1 MKVFTQKNLLIEFL
15 SNQKK
20 DSKIGFVPTMGA
32 LHEGHT
38 SLILTSKKK
47 CDITICSIFVN
58 PTQFNDKSDYKNYP
72 VDIKSDLK
80 KLSEIECDIV
90 YTPKSSDLYSK
101 NEIAK
106 KYNFNGLEKK
116 LEGEYRPG
124 HFNGVATIV
133 EKLFNIIQPNYAF
146 FGEKDLQ
153 QLFIIK
159 KLVEIKKIKTK
170 IIGCPTIR
178 EKSGLAKSSRN
189 QLLSKIDFKKSS
201 NIYEQLLFTKAN
213 YKTKSFIEIKD
224 RVKHN
229 LKNLNFEID
238 YFEFIDMKTLEI
250 HKRKLKGV
258 QYAVCIAVV
267 VSKIR
272 LIDNIIL

>member
-1 MKVFTQKNLLIEFL
+1 MKVFTQKDLLIEFL
-15 SNQKK
+15 LNQKK
-20 DSKIGFVPTMGA
+20 DIKIGFVPTMGA

-38 SLILTSKKK
+38 SLILTSKTK

-72 VDIKSDLK
+72 IDIKSDLK

-90 YTPKSSDLYSK
+90 YTPKSSDLYSID
-101 NEIAK
+101 EITK
-106 KYNFNGLEKK
+106 EYNFNGLEKK
-116 LEGEYRPG
+116 LEGKYRPG

-170 IIGCPTIR
+170 IIGCSTIR

-189 QLLSKIDFKKSS
+189 QLLSKTDFKKSS
-201 NIYEQLLFTKAN
+201 NIYKQLLFTKAN
-213 YKTKSFIEIKD
+213 YTTKSFKEIKN
-224 RVKHN
+224 RVKQN
-229 LKNLNFEID
+229 LKKLNFEID
-238 YFEFIDMKTLEI
+238 YFEFIDVKTLEI

>member
-1 MKVFTQKNLLIEFL
+1 MKVFTKKKLLIEFL

-20 DSKIGFVPTMGA
+20 DRKIGFVPTMGA
-32 LHEGHT
+32 LHEGHI
-38 SLILTSKKK
+38 SLILTSKTK

-72 VDIKSDLK
+72 IDIKSDLK
-80 KLSEIECDIV
+80 KLHEIECDIV
-90 YTPKSSDLYSK
+90 YTPKPSDLYSK

-159 KLVEIKKIKTK
+159 KLVEIKKINTK

-189 QLLSKIDFKKSS
+189 QLLSNTDFKKSS
-201 NIYEQLLFTKAN
+201 NIYEQLLFTKKN
-213 YKTKSFIEIKD
+213 YTTKSFKEIQD
-224 RVKHN
+224 TVKHN

>member
-15 SNQKK
+15 SNKIK
-20 DSKIGFVPTMGA
+20 DLEIGFVPTMGA

-38 SLILTSKKK
+38 SLIQTSKIK

-58 PTQFNDKSDYKNYP
+58 PTQFNEKSDYKNYHI
-72 VDIKSDLK
+72 DIKSDLK
-80 KLSEIECDIV
+80 KLSEIECDVV
-90 YTPKSSDLYSK
+90 YAPKSSDLYSTD
-101 NEIAK
+101 EIAK
-106 KYNFNGLEKK
+106 EYNFNGLENI
-116 LEGEYRPG
+116 LEGRYRPG

-133 EKLFNIIQPNYAF
+133 EKLFNIIKPNYAF

-178 EKSGLAKSSRN
+178 EESGLAKSSRN
-189 QLLSKIDFKKSS
+189 QLLSKKDFKKSS
-201 NIYEQLLFTKAN
+201 NIYEQLLFTKEN
-213 YKTKSFIEIKD
+213 YTTKSFKEIKD

-250 HKRKLKGV
+250 HKRKIKEV

>member
-15 SNQKK
+15 SNQIK
-20 DSKIGFVPTMGA
+20 DLKIGFVPTMGA

-38 SLILTSKKK
+38 SLIQTSKIK

-72 VDIKSDLK
+72 LDIKSDLK
-80 KLSEIECDIV
+80 KLSEIECDVV
-90 YTPKSSDLYSK
+90 YAPKSSDLYSID
-101 NEIAK
+101 EVAK
-106 KYNFNGLEKK
+106 EYNFNGLENV
-116 LEGEYRPG
+116 LEGKYRPG

-133 EKLFNIIQPNYAF
+133 EKLFNIIKPNYAF

-159 KLVEIKKIKTK
+159 KLVDIKKINTK

-189 QLLSKIDFKKSS
+189 QLLSKTDFKKSS
-201 NIYEQLLFTKAN
+201 TVYEQLIFTKAN
-213 YKTKSFIEIKD
+213 YTTKSFKEIKYI
-224 RVKHN
+224 VNQN
-229 LKNLNFEID
+229 LKKLNFEIN

>member
-1 MKVFTQKNLLIEFL
+1 MKVLTQKNLLNEFL

-20 DSKIGFVPTMGA
+20 DTVIGFVPTMGA
-32 LHEGHT
+32 LHQGHT
-38 SLILTSKKK
+38 SLIQKSKTK

-72 VDIKSDLK
+72 IEIKSDLK

-90 YTPKSSDLYSK
+90 YTPKSSDFYALD
-101 NEIAK
+101 ETAK
-106 KYNFNGLEKK
+106 EYRFNGLENI
-116 LEGEYRPG
+116 LEGKYRPG

-133 EKLFNIIQPNYAF
+133 EKLFNITKPNYAF

-189 QLLSKIDFKKSS
+189 QLLSKTDFKKSS
-201 NIYEQLLFTKAN
+201 NIYEQLLFTKEN
-213 YKTKSFIEIKD
+213 YTTKSFNEIKD
-224 RVKHN
+224 TVKHN

-238 YFEFIDMKTLEI
+238 YFEFIDINTLEI

>member
-1 MKVFTQKNLLIEFL
+1 MKVLTQKNLLNEFL

-20 DSKIGFVPTMGA
+20 DTVIGFVPTMGA
-32 LHEGHT
+32 LHQGHT
-38 SLILTSKKK
+38 SLIQKSKTK

-72 VDIKSDLK
+72 IDLKSDLK
-80 KLSEIECDIV
+80 KLAEIKCDIV
-90 YTPKSSDLYSK
+90 YAPKSSDLYSTD
-101 NEIAK
+101 EISK
-106 KYNFNGLEKK
+106 EYNFNGLENI
-116 LEGEYRPG
+116 LEGKYRPG

-133 EKLFNIIQPNYAF
+133 EKLFNIIKPNYAF

-189 QLLSKIDFKKSS
+189 QLLSKTDFKKSS
-201 NIYEQLLFTKAN
+201 NIYEQLLFTKEN
-213 YKTKSFIEIKD
+213 YTTKSFNEIKD
-224 RVKHN
+224 TVKHN

-238 YFEFIDMKTLEI
+238 YFEFIDINTLEI

>member
-1 MKVFTQKNLLIEFL
+1 MKVFTQKNLLIELL
-15 SNQKK
+15 SKQKK
-20 DSKIGFVPTMGA
+20 DIKIGFVPTMGA

-38 SLILTSKKK
+38 SLIIRSKTK

-80 KLSEIECDIV
+80 TLSEIECDVV
-90 YTPKSSDLYSK
+90 YAPKSSDLYST
-101 NEIAK
+101 NEVAK
-106 KYNFNGLEKK
+106 EYNFNGLENI
-116 LEGEYRPG
+116 LEGKYRPG

-133 EKLFNIIQPNYAF
+133 EKLFNIIKPNYAF

-159 KLVEIKKIKTK
+159 KLVDIKKINTR

-189 QLLSKIDFKKSS
+189 QLLSKTDFKKSS
-201 NIYEQLLFTKAN
+201 NVYKQLIFTKAN
-213 YKTKSFIEIKD
+213 YTTKSFKEIKD
-224 RVKHN
+224 SVGHN

-238 YFEFIDMKTLEI
+238 YFEFIDINNLEI

-258 QYAVCIAVV
+258 QYAVLIAVV

>member
-20 DSKIGFVPTMGA
+20 DIKIGFVPTMGA
-32 LHEGHT
+32 LHEGHI
-38 SLILTSKKK
+38 SLILTSKTK

-58 PTQFNDKSDYKNYP
+58 PTQFNDKSDYTNYP
-72 VDIKSDLK
+72 IDLKSDLK
-80 KLSEIECDIV
+80 KLSKIECDIV
-90 YTPKSSDLYSK
+90 YTPKSSDLYAVD
-101 NEIAK
+101 EIAK
-106 KYNFNGLEKK
+106 KYDFNGLEKK
-116 LEGEYRPG
+116 LEGKYRPG

-201 NIYEQLLFTKAN
+201 NVYKQLIFTKAN
-213 YKTKSFIEIKD
+213 YTTKSFKEIKYI
-224 RVKHN
+224 VNYN
-229 LKNLNFEID
+229 LKKLNFEID

-250 HKRKLKGV
+250 HKRKIKGV

-267 VSKIR
+267 ISKIR

>member
-15 SNQKK
+15 SNQIK
-20 DSKIGFVPTMGA
+20 DLKIGFVPTMGA

-38 SLILTSKKK
+38 SLIQTSKTK

-58 PTQFNDKSDYKNYP
+58 PTQFNDKSDFKNYP
-72 VDIKSDLK
+72 IDIKSDLK

-90 YTPKSSDLYSK
+90 YTPKSSDFYAAD
-101 NEIAK
+101 ETAK
-106 KYNFNGLEKK
+106 EYNFNGVEKK
-116 LEGEYRPG
+116 LEGKYRPG

-170 IIGCPTIR
+170 IIACPTIR

-201 NIYEQLLFTKAN
+201 NIYEQLLFTKEN
-213 YKTKSFIEIKD
+213 YTTKSFKEIKD

-229 LKNLNFEID
+229 LKKLDFEID
-238 YFEFIDMKTLEI
+238 YFEFIDMKNLEI

>member
-1 MKVFTQKNLLIEFL
+1 MKVFTQKNLLIELL
-15 SNQKK
+15 SKQKK
-20 DSKIGFVPTMGA
+20 NKKIGFVPTMGA

-38 SLILTSKKK
+38 SLILASKTK

-72 VDIKSDLK
+72 IDIKSDLK
-80 KLSEIECDIV
+80 KISEIECDIV
-90 YTPKSSDLYSK
+90 YTPKSSDFYAAD
-101 NEIAK
+101 ETAK
-106 KYNFNGLEKK
+106 MYRFNGLENI
-116 LEGEYRPG
+116 LEGKYRPG

-133 EKLFNIIQPNYAF
+133 EKLFNIIKPNYAF

-189 QLLSKIDFKKSS
+189 QLLSNTDFKKSS
-201 NIYEQLLFTKAN
+201 NIYEQLLFTKKN
-213 YKTKSFIEIKD
+213 YKTKSFNEIKD

-229 LKNLNFEID
+229 LNNLNFEID

-258 QYAVCIAVV
+258 QYAACIAVV

>member
-1 MKVFTQKNLLIEFL
+1 MEIIKNILDLNKAI
-15 SNQKK
+15 K
-20 DSKIGFVPTMGA
+20 DFKNFGFVPTMGG
-32 LHEGHT
+32 LHDGHI
-38 SLILTSKKK
+38 SLIKNSQKMCKK
-47 CDITICSIFVN
+47 TIVSIFVN

-72 VDIKSDLK
+72 IDAKSDLK
-80 KLSEIECDIV
+80 KLSKIECDIV
-90 YTPKSSDLYSK
+90 YAPKSSDLYLTD
-101 NEIAK
+101 EIAK
-106 KYNFNGLEKK
+106 EYDFNGLENI
-116 LEGEYRPG
+116 LEGKYRPG
-124 HFNGVATIV
+124 HFNGVANIV

-178 EKSGLAKSSRN
+178 EKCGLAKSSRN
-189 QLLSKIDFKKSS
+189 QLLSKTDFKKSS
-201 NIYEQLLFTKAN
+201 NIYEQLLFTKEN
-213 YKTKSFIEIKD
+213 YTTKSFKEIKD

-229 LKNLNFEID
+229 LKNSNFEID

-258 QYAVCIAVV
+258 QYAACIAVV

>member
-15 SNQKK
+15 SNQIK
-20 DSKIGFVPTMGA
+20 DLEIGFVPTMGA

-38 SLILTSKKK
+38 SLIQTSKIK

-72 VDIKSDLK
+72 IDIKSDLK

-90 YTPKSSDLYSK
+90 YTPKSIDLYSID
-101 NEIAK
+101 EVAK
-106 KYNFNGLEKK
+106 EYNFNGLENV
-116 LEGEYRPG
+116 LEGKYRPG
-124 HFNGVATIV
+124 HFYGVATIV
-133 EKLFNIIQPNYAF
+133 EKLFNIIKPNYAF
-146 FGEKDLQ
+146 FGEKDFQ

-159 KLVEIKKIKTK
+159 KLVDIKKINTK

-189 QLLSKIDFKKSS
+189 QLLSKTDFKKSS
-201 NIYEQLLFTKAN
+201 NVYKQLIFTKAN
-213 YKTKSFIEIKD
+213 YTTKSFKEIKNI
-224 RVKHN
+224 VHHN

-238 YFEFIDMKTLEI
+238 YFEFIDMETLEI

>member
-1 MKVFTQKNLLIEFL
+1 MKVFTKKKLLIEFL

-20 DSKIGFVPTMGA
+20 DIKIGFVPTMGA

-72 VDIKSDLK
+72 IDIKSDLK
-80 KLSEIECDIV
+80 KLNEIECDIV

-189 QLLSKIDFKKSS
+189 QLLSKADLKKSS
-201 NIYEQLLFTKAN
+201 NINEQLLYTKEN
-213 YKTKSFIEIKD
+213 YKRKSFKEIKD
-224 RVKHN
+224 SVKHN

-238 YFEFIDMKTLEI
+238 YFEFIDMKNLEI

>member
-15 SNQKK
+15 SNQIK
-20 DSKIGFVPTMGA
+20 DLKIGFVPTMGA

-38 SLILTSKKK
+38 SLIQTSKIK

-72 VDIKSDLK
+72 IDIKSDLK
-80 KLSEIECDIV
+80 KLSEIECDVV
-90 YTPKSSDLYSK
+90 YAPKSSDLYSID
-101 NEIAK
+101 EVAK
-106 KYNFNGLEKK
+106 EYNFNGLENV
-116 LEGEYRPG
+116 LEGKYRPG

-153 QLFIIK
+153 QLFIIN

-170 IIGCPTIR
+170 IISCPTIR

-189 QLLSKIDFKKSS
+189 QLLSKTDFKKSS
-201 NIYEQLLFTKAN
+201 NVYKQLIFTKAN
-213 YKTKSFIEIKD
+213 YTTKSFKEIKYI
-224 RVKHN
+224 VNHN
-229 LKNLNFEID
+229 LKKLNFEID
-238 YFEFIDMKTLEI
+238 YFEFIDVETLEI

>member
-1 MKVFTQKNLLIEFL
+1 MKVFTQKDLLIEFL
-15 SNQKK
+15 LNQKK
-20 DSKIGFVPTMGA
+20 DIKIGFVLTMGA

-38 SLILTSKKK
+38 SLILTSKTK

-72 VDIKSDLK
+72 IDIKSDLK

-90 YTPKSSDLYSK
+90 YTPKSSDFYAAD
-101 NEIAK
+101 ETAK
-106 KYNFNGLEKK
+106 EYNFNGIEKK
-116 LEGEYRPG
+116 LEGKYRPG

-159 KLVEIKKIKTK
+159 KLVEIKKITTK
-170 IIGCPTIR
+170 IIGCSTIR

-189 QLLSKIDFKKSS
+189 QLLSKTDFKKSS

-213 YKTKSFIEIKD
+213 YTTKSFKEIKN
-224 RVKHN
+224 RVKQN
-229 LKNLNFEID
+229 LKKLNFEID
-238 YFEFIDMKTLEI
+238 YFEFIDVKTLEI

>member
-1 MKVFTQKNLLIEFL
+1 M
-15 SNQKK
+15 
-20 DSKIGFVPTMGA
+20 
-32 LHEGHT
+32 
-38 SLILTSKKK
+38 
-47 CDITICSIFVN
+47 
-58 PTQFNDKSDYKNYP
+58 
-72 VDIKSDLK
+72 K

-90 YTPKSSDLYSK
+90 YTPKSNDLYSID
-101 NEIAK
+101 EITK
-106 KYNFNGLEKK
+106 EYNFNGLEKK
-116 LEGEYRPG
+116 LEGKYRPG

-170 IIGCPTIR
+170 IIACPTIR

-189 QLLSKIDFKKSS
+189 QLLSKKDFKKSS
-201 NIYEQLLFTKAN
+201 NIYEQLLFTKEN
-213 YKTKSFIEIKD
+213 YTTKSFKEIKD

-229 LKNLNFEID
+229 LKKLDFEID
-238 YFEFIDMKTLEI
+238 YFEFIDMKNLEI

>member
-1 MKVFTQKNLLIEFL
+1 MKVFTKKKLLIEFL

-20 DSKIGFVPTMGA
+20 DRKIGFVPTMGA
-32 LHEGHT
+32 LHEGHI
-38 SLILTSKKK
+38 SLILTSKTK

-72 VDIKSDLK
+72 IDIKSDLK
-80 KLSEIECDIV
+80 KLNEIECDIV

-189 QLLSKIDFKKSS
+189 QLLSKTDFKKSS
-201 NIYEQLLFTKAN
+201 NIYEQLLFTKKN
-213 YKTKSFIEIKD
+213 YTTKSFKEIKD
-224 RVKHN
+224 TVKHN

-238 YFEFIDMKTLEI
+238 YFEFIDINTLEI

-258 QYAVCIAVV
+258 QYATCIAVV

>member
-1 MKVFTQKNLLIEFL
+1 MKVFTQKNLLIEFI

-20 DSKIGFVPTMGA
+20 DIKIGFVPTMGA

-38 SLILTSKKK
+38 SLIIASKKK
-47 CDITICSIFVN
+47 CDVTICSIFVN

-72 VDIKSDLK
+72 TDIKSDLK

-90 YTPKSSDLYSK
+90 YTPKSSDVYSD
-101 NEIAK
+101 EIAK
-106 KYNFNGLEKK
+106 EYNFNGLENI
-116 LEGEYRPG
+116 LEGKFRPN

-133 EKLFNIIQPNYAF
+133 EKLFNIIKPNYAF

-189 QLLSKIDFKKSS
+189 QLLSKTDFKKSS
-201 NIYEQLLFTKAN
+201 KIYKQLLFTKEN
-213 YKTKSFIEIKD
+213 YTTKSFKEIKD
-224 RVKHN
+224 RVKQN

-258 QYAVCIAVV
+258 QYAACIAVV

>member
-1 MKVFTQKNLLIEFL
+1 MKVFTKKKLLIEFL

-20 DSKIGFVPTMGA
+20 DRKIGFVPTMGA
-32 LHEGHT
+32 LHEGHI
-38 SLILTSKKK
+38 SLILKSKTK

-58 PTQFNDKSDYKNYP
+58 PTQFNDKSDFKNYP
-72 VDIKSDLK
+72 IDIKSDLK

-90 YTPKSSDLYSK
+90 YTPKSSDFYAAD
-101 NEIAK
+101 ETAK
-106 KYNFNGLEKK
+106 KYNFNGVEKK
-116 LEGEYRPG
+116 LEGKYRPG

-170 IIGCPTIR
+170 IIACPTIR

-201 NIYEQLLFTKAN
+201 NIYEQLLFTKEN
-213 YKTKSFIEIKD
+213 YTTKSFKEIKD

-229 LKNLNFEID
+229 LKNSNFEID

-258 QYAVCIAVV
+258 QYAACIAVV

>member
-1 MKVFTQKNLLIEFL
+1 MKVFKQKNLLIEFL

-20 DSKIGFVPTMGA
+20 DRKIGFVPTMGA
-32 LHEGHT
+32 LHEGHI
-38 SLILTSKKK
+38 SLILTSKTK

-72 VDIKSDLK
+72 IDTKSDLK
-80 KLSEIECDIV
+80 KLSKIECDIV
-90 YTPKSSDLYSK
+90 YTPKSSDLYAVD
-101 NEIAK
+101 EIAR
-106 KYNFNGLEKK
+106 KYDFNGLEKK
-116 LEGEYRPG
+116 LEGKYRPG

-189 QLLSKIDFKKSS
+189 KLLSKIDFKKSS